1 MCGIKNTLPEEKVN
15 LQVNSSKCLSG
26 KQRNS
31 YADNHS
37 TPFPQS
43 PPDNRGLFSQV
54 AFTVGLNTR
63 IVGKCSHT
71 KLSYSGAWQNASV
84 TMTKLA
90 QHISLG
96 HPWMPGLLGGNGK
109 RNAANVVSTAVMVLD
124 FDGGSTI
131 EQALT
136 NSFIAAHAGLI
147 QESSRSTP
155 ELHKFRV
162 VFRLAEPIQGGA
174 AVGTANQYLLSL
186 FPEADQ
192 ACKDACRFFFGGLG
206 REPRLLN
213 EAAVLP
219 ASFAADAIAWQT
231 ERDRQW
237 AERKAEQERKWAH
250 LRDSQ
255 SGDEQTELVRSALD
269 SLRPYK
275 SGEGRYSALSA
286 AIAGLCNERG
296 TEGES
301 FAIAWDGGRGE
312 WGRPFEKWLASLLR
326 SNTGKATLGSLF
338 HLAKAE
344 GWQRPQ
350 TIKTVVSNAAPI
362 TTRKEV
368 DTSTE
373 KPAKKTAEEIARMA
387 AHFRSK
393 NPDFY
398 GLTCDRT
405 VTNERYV
412 SINLSAPA
420 SVLAISSD
428 VSTGKTEVLKQL
440 KKQFFELH
448 PDGYFDEQ
456 GYRNGLLRQKCERN
470 GGDHIRDLECSDSRF
485 SQALIDDSRE
495 LNYCLDSLERRAPA
509 LMRAIAEGKRVCIS
523 FDEADAIVK
532 HLAGGGTLNTR
543 QAKIWLMWCDL
554 LKAVIAGNGY
564 IVALEADLSQIS
576 VDAIAEAAGN
586 PKIVAIENTHK
597 PHAGRQVINHTAL
610 NPEGEPSDN
619 LLEKACHID
628 VINAALGIDR
638 KAELDQALQN
648 AAQLPVRT
656 RQRVFLATDAQK
668 LGRQVEAGAKAH
680 GLKVLR
686 IDRETSELKP
696 VQDFLKNPDAE
707 VQKHE
712 YDIVIVT
719 TTAESG
725 LSISDGYFDYVAL
738 YGSHLEN
745 RALKQ
750 LSARVRG
757 MVPLHTYIRSRAIAI
772 GEDPDSFTADGVL
785 KAHEKNKADS
795 AIAADVAQHLGTDAL
810 MKAGAALATPEAVSL
825 HKWQATFAARKNL
838 SGAFLRAN
846 TLHLF
851 EAAGCVLS
859 EHVTEIFNSEDETAY
874 KFAREAVVN
883 ERTDEYVTRP
893 TDKSVSWAA
902 QKLSA
907 NGCTYLES
915 VEAQKILDADAW
927 PGLPFND
934 PKFVKDEIV
943 KKRKQGLK
951 AHTFGW
957 LCQNPKIAKLIDLKS
972 WRSQL
977 EQPFMVV
984 SALRRE
990 SAKVKILAQ
999 SALAKVAAL
1008 DTYTEN
1014 SPLIVEL
1021 AAWAKQRAETLGR
1034 LFRLQIRP
1042 QHTNIQTINKLLR
1055 KIGYVSRKGKQLGSD
1070 GDRTHEWTAEAM
1082 PFQAEVFEALSKKWE
1097 TELAAETL
1105 EVAMPE
1111 EVTQPTRI
1119 EEYILR
1125 VGCVSTSLASE
1136 QGDREPIPIPQKP
1149 KNIYFETQDH
1159 DPLAADFYDA
1169 KAWGF
1174 A

>member
-301 FAIAWDGGRGE
+301 LAIAWDGGRGE

-387 AHFRSK
+387 AYFRSK

-405 VTNERYV
+405 IINQRYI
-412 SINLSAPA
+412 SLNLAAPGTLLAVISA
-420 SVLAISSD
+420 L
-428 VSTGKTEVLKQL
+428 STGKTEALKRL
-440 KKQFFELH
+440 KAQFFERH
-448 PDGYFDEQ
+448 PDGYFDEI
-456 GYRNGLLRQKCERN
+456 GYRNGLLRQKAQRN
-470 GGDHIRDLECSDSRF
+470 GGDHIRDLECSDPRY
-485 SQALIDDSRE
+485 SQGAIDEARD
-495 LNYCLDSLERRAPA
+495 LLYCIDSLNRRAPA
-509 LMRAIAEGKRVCIS
+509 LMRAIAEGKRVCVVC
-523 FDEADAIVK
+523 DEGDAIKK
-532 HLAGGGTLNTR
+532 HLAGGGTLSTR
-543 QAKIWLMWCDL
+543 QAEIWLMWCNL
-554 LKAVIAGNGY
+554 LKAVIAGGGY
-564 IVALEADLSQIS
+564 IVVLEADLSQIA

-586 PKIVAIENTHK
+586 PPIVAIENTFK
-597 PHAGRQVINHTAL
+597 PHAGRQVINHIAL

-619 LLEKACHID
+619 LLAKACHID
-628 VINAALGIDR
+628 VINAAKSG
-638 KAELDQALQN
+638 KKS
-648 AAQLPVRT
+648 
-656 RQRVFLATDAQK
+656 FLATDSQK
-668 LGRQVEAGAKAH
+668 LGRQAEAGAKAH

-686 IDRETSELKP
+686 IDRETSELP
-696 VQDFLKNPDAE
+696 AVQAFLKNPDTE
-707 VQKHE
+707 LQKHQ
-712 YDIVIVT
+712 YDIVIIT

-725 LSISDGYFDYVAL
+725 LSISDGYFDHIAL

-745 RALKQ
+745 RALVQ

-757 MVPLHTYIRSRAIAI
+757 LQPLHTYIRSRAIAV

-810 MKAGAALATPEAVSL
+810 MQAGAALATPEAVSL

-851 EAAGCVLS
+851 EAAGCVLT

-883 ERTDEYVTRP
+883 ERTDEYVTRH

-999 SALAKVAAL
+999 SALAEVAQL
-1008 DTYTEN
+1008 DGYTEDH
-1014 SPLIVEL
+1014 PLIVEL

-1042 QHTNIQTINKLLR
+1042 QHTNIQTVNKLLR
-1055 KIGYVSRKGKQLGSD
+1055 KIGFVSKKGKQLGSD
-1070 GDRTHEWTAEAM
+1070 GERTYEWAAEPM
-1082 PFQAEVFEALSKKWE
+1082 PYQSEVFEALSRKWE
-1097 TELAAETL
+1097 SELASETIDISVPT
-1105 EVAMPE
+1105 ES
-1111 EVTQPTRI
+1111 TQSTRSI
-1119 EEYILR
+1119 DSLIR
-1125 VGCVSTSLASE
+1125 VDCVSASLASE
-1136 QGDREPIPIPQKP
+1136 QGGRAPIPIPPKP
-1149 KNIYFETQDH
+1149 KVSYFETQDH

-1174 A
+1174 AS